1 MALQE
6 KEGIPVEQMRLVFG
20 GKQLYFIHFIKNSL
34 N

>member
-20 GKQLYFIHFIKNSL
+20 GKQLFNILKKIEFI
-34 N
+34 

>member
-20 GKQLYFIHFIKNSL
+20 GKQLYLKKFK
-34 N
+34 